1 MANRFQNPGSFLSRS
16 VGLSNLSSANIV
28 AGFEQ
33 AGVSAK
39 RGYDLSAAPRPS
51 GPSARIA

>member
-1 MANRFQNPGSFLSRS
+1 MANRFQNPAGLLSRS
-16 VGLSNLSSANIV
+16 VGLSNLSSSNIV

-39 RGYDLSAAPRPS
+39 RGYDMVSRPS
-51 GPSARIA
+51 APAPTRHI